1 MAHFENI
8 DNFVKST
15 ISTGQ
20 LSEKLQICLKCDIFI
35 FENFQKD
42 NLAVYS
48 DNKFCKFLFWHN
60 AIYLMLW

>member
-20 LSEKLQICLKCDIFI
+20 LSEKLQICSRWEIFI

-42 NLAVYS
+42 HLPMHS
-48 DNKFCKFLFWHN
+48 DVGQDQ
-60 AIYLMLW
+60 